1 MQKNKAVD
9 IMSLFSSGNQFLIS
23 SNLLLTK
30 INNNTGLSAA
40 KTIARGEFIGIDSV
54 FYFISQFIKKHERWI
69 ECPSA
74 IEEVIS
80 VSVLSEEIRDVAE
93 VKVAVRDGLPS
104 IIEIELSDELKP
116 YEKRIMQILNNYE
129 MDVHGEK
136 TAGGL
141 AGISEIDTVTSARL
155 ASLEGELIA
164 ILAQDKMESEEDKK
178 SRHAI
183 YSSWV
188 MGWVE
193 AIRKSGYKKSKLS
206 MEIIGDIYRRLKRH
220 FKGRELD
227 HLTWV
232 ELNEW
237 NVPMG
242 TLILACNRKDPH
254 PRPVSAVW
262 FDADK
267 KIWRHGANSNIT
279 SDRGAFTHFINEDRL
294 PGFDS
299 EKWIKLDKNN
309 PPKGDVIAA
318 INSYDCGW
326 IIDVVYYEDG
336 KWYLAGFDK
345 RDSGMAYT
353 QFIYPE
359 SLPHLR

>member
-1 MQKNKAVD
+1 
-9 IMSLFSSGNQFLIS
+9 MSLFSSSNQYLIS

-30 INNNTGLSAA
+30 INSNTGLSMA
-40 KTIARGEFIGIDSV
+40 KIIARGEFAGVDSV
-54 FYFISQFIKKHERWI
+54 FHFISRFIKKHERWV

-80 VSVLSEEIRDVAE
+80 VSVLSGEIREVAG
-93 VKVAVRDGLPS
+93 VKLVVHDGLPS

-141 AGISEIDTVTSARL
+141 DGISEIDTVTSARL
-155 ASLEGELIA
+155 ASLEGDLIA
-164 ILAQDKMESEEDKK
+164 ILAKDKMESEEDKK

-206 MEIIGDIYRRLKRH
+206 REIIGDIYRRLKRH

-254 PRPVSAVW
+254 PRPISAVW

-299 EKWIKLDKNN
+299 ERWIKLDKNN

-359 SLPHLR
+359 SLPTLK

>member
-1 MQKNKAVD
+1 
-9 IMSLFSSGNQFLIS
+9 MSLFSGSNQFLIS

-30 INNNTGLSAA
+30 LNNETGLSMA
-40 KTIARGEFIGIDSV
+40 KTIARGDFSGVDSV
-54 FYFISQFIKKHERWI
+54 FHFISCLIKKHERWK

-80 VSVLSEEIRDVAE
+80 VSVLSGETRTIAE
-93 VKVAVRDGLPS
+93 VKLVVRDGLPS
-104 IIEIELSDELKP
+104 IIEVTLSDELKH
-116 YEKRIMQILNNYE
+116 YKKEIELILKNYE
-129 MDVHGEK
+129 MDETCERSGPDFIGSAERD
-136 TAGGL
+136 TA
-141 AGISEIDTVTSARL
+141 ISARL
-155 ASLEGELIA
+155 ASLEGDLIA
-164 ILAQDKMESEEDKK
+164 ILAKDKMESEEDKK

-193 AIRKSGYKKSKLS
+193 AIRKSRHKKSKLS
-206 MEIIGDIYRRLKRH
+206 REIIGDIYLRLKRH

-232 ELNEW
+232 ELNQW

-242 TLILACNRKDPH
+242 TLILACNRKAPH
-254 PRPVSAVW
+254 PRPISAVW

-336 KWYLAGFDK
+336 KWYLAGIDK

-359 SLPHLR
+359 SLPILK

>member
-1 MQKNKAVD
+1 
-9 IMSLFSSGNQFLIS
+9 MSLFSSSNQFLIS

-30 INNNTGLSAA
+30 INSNTGLSMA
-40 KTIARGEFIGIDSV
+40 KIIARGEFAGIDSV
-54 FYFISQFIKKHERWI
+54 FHFISQFIKKHERWV

-74 IEEVIS
+74 IEEAIS
-80 VSVLSEEIRDVAE
+80 VSVLSGEIREIAE
-93 VKVAVRDGLPS
+93 VKLVVHDGLPS
-104 IIEIELSDELKP
+104 IIEIELSDELRFYKK
-116 YEKRIMQILNNYE
+116 EIELILRNYE
-129 MDVHGEK
+129 MDEIGEK
-136 TAGGL
+136 SGSGFVECSERDTA
-141 AGISEIDTVTSARL
+141 ISARL
-155 ASLEGELIA
+155 ASLEGDLIA
-164 ILAQDKMESEEDKK
+164 ILAQDKMEGEEDKK

-193 AIRKSGYKKSKLS
+193 VIRKSGYKKSKLS

-227 HLTWV
+227 YLTWV

-254 PRPVSAVW
+254 PRPISAVW

-359 SLPHLR
+359 SLPYLR

>member
-1 MQKNKAVD
+1 M
-9 IMSLFSSGNQFLIS
+9 
-23 SNLLLTK
+23 
-30 INNNTGLSAA
+30 A
-40 KTIARGEFIGIDSV
+40 KTIARGDFSGVDSV
-54 FYFISQFIKKHERWI
+54 FHFISCFIKKHERWK
-69 ECPSA
+69 ECPNA

-80 VSVLSEEIRDVAE
+80 VSALNGEIREIAE
-93 VKVAVRDGLPS
+93 VKLVVRDGLPS
-104 IIEIELSDELKP
+104 IIEVTLSDELINYKK
-116 YEKRIMQILNNYE
+116 EIELILKDYE
-129 MDVHGEK
+129 MDEIFEKSDHGFISCAEK
-136 TAGGL
+136 DTA
-141 AGISEIDTVTSARL
+141 ISARL
-155 ASLEGELIA
+155 ASLEGDLIT
-164 ILAQDKMESEEDKK
+164 ILAKDKMESEEDKK

-206 MEIIGDIYRRLKRH
+206 REIIGDIHRRLKRH

-242 TLILACNRKDPH
+242 TLILACNRKDPY

-279 SDRGAFTHFINEDRL
+279 SEKGAFTHFINEDRL

-359 SLPHLR
+359 SLPYLR